1 MSEPENRPSSL
12 NPQFRLREAGIAVA
26 AISVVLAICAP
37 WVRSFNQ
44 QQWLALLRFALCVS
58 VGAAAYYLLM
68 GAQLQRA
75 CDQAGK
81 LLLAVDEK
89 SAAVKKI
96 LAQLFCAAIFAFT
109 CFQELYKIRLLG
121 SDVPAGMVTLTA
133 IEYLFPLT
141 MTYQMLFILELSK
154 SKTRLHEH
162 GVIMGR
168 QYFPWTQIERV
179 KWTSWKPEQLILS
192 INAMQLPGIK
202 VLPEQR
208 EQVEAILRDHLAEP
222 SSTTDAVA

>member
-12 NPQFRLREAGIAVA
+12 NPQFRLREAGIAFT
-26 AISVVLAICAP
+26 AISVVLALSAP
-37 WVRSFNQ
+37 WFRTFNQ

-58 VGAAAYYLLM
+58 VGAGGYYLLM
-68 GAQLQRA
+68 GSQLQRTLE
-75 CDQAGK
+75 QAGK
-81 LLLAVDEK
+81 LLLTVNEK

-96 LAQLFCAAIFAFT
+96 AAQLFCAAIFAFT

-121 SDVPAGMVTLTA
+121 SDLPAGMVTLTA
-133 IEYLFPLT
+133 IEYIFPLT

-168 QYFPWTQIERV
+168 QFFPWKQIERV

-202 VLPEQR
+202 VLPKQR

-222 SSTTDAVA
+222 SLAVDADA